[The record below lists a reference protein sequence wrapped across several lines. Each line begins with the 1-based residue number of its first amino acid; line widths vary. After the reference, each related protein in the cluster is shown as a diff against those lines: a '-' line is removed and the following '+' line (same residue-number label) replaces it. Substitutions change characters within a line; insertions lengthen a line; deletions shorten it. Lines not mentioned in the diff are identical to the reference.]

1 MTSTYQA
8 YFVITTLVISFFLIY
23 KEYIRPAIGF
33 VAVVVAFTI
42 CGILSTRE
50 VLSGFSN
57 ESIASVILLILITAG
72 LRKTFRVEALLDKIF
87 LSVRSYRSFIFRLT
101 TQVALLSSVINNTP
115 VVALLTPYVTEWG
128 KRKNISPS
136 KLLMPLSFAA
146 ILGGMITMIGT
157 STTLVLNGFMT
168 DYGEGS
174 FKAVDLLIIGLS
186 VSVTGIAFMTIFGER
201 LLPDYKKRNLA
212 DLSENFREY
221 VVELQTLANSP
232 LIGSKIREAGL
243 RSLKGVYLVEIIRGK
258 RIISPVPPSEVI
270 EAGDAL
276 FFAGDTQNVM
286 DLLDKK
292 LGLGLPEQA
301 MPFDIDN
308 NEVVEVVLSANSSII
323 GKTVK
328 KCKFRNRYNAAI
340 IAIHRNGERIRGKIG
355 DIELQAGDLLMLFAG
370 NDFRDRA
377 EIYRDIYIVSQ
388 VKQIV
393 KPGNKKYY
401 ALILTAILVCVLLF
415 TGKFS
420 LFPSLLII
428 ISVMS
433 AFSLISAQDVKREL
447 DLNLIIILVFSLAIG
462 QAITKT
468 SAGSMI
474 ATAFIDVLAPYGNLS
489 ILIGLM
495 LITNI
500 LTSFV
505 TNVGAVSIAFPIAF
519 ATSSHLGISGY
530 PFYLGIA
537 YTASAAFLTPIGY
550 QTNLIIYGP
559 GNYRFKDFLKLGL
572 PLNIIYLIIV
582 SLCIIALHG
591 ETLLNF

>member
-8 YFVITTLVISFFLIY
+8 YFVIAALVIAFFLIY

-42 CGILSTRE
+42 CGILNTRE

-101 TQVALLSSVINNTP
+101 GQVALLSSVINNTP

-146 ILGGMITMIGT
+146 ILGGMITVIGT

-186 VSVTGIAFMTIFGER
+186 VSVIGIGFMTFFGER
-201 LLPDYKKRNLA
+201 FLPDYKKRNLA

-221 VVELQTLANSP
+221 VVELQTMANSP
-232 LIGSKIREAGL
+232 LIGKEVREAGL

-258 RIISPVPPSEVI
+258 RIISPVPPNEVI

-474 ATAFIDVLAPYGNLS
+474 AAAFIDVLAPYGNLS

-519 ATSSHLGISGY
+519 ATSSQLGISGY

-550 QTNLIIYGP
+550 QTNLIVYGP

-572 PLNIIYLIIV
+572 PLNIIYLIVV
-582 SLCIIALHG
+582 SICIIALHG
-591 ETLLNF
+591 DTLINY

>member
-1 MTSTYQA
+1 MSSTYQA
-8 YFVITTLVISFFLIY
+8 YFVIATLVIAFFLIY

-33 VAVVVAFTI
+33 VGAVVAFTI
-42 CGILSTRE
+42 CGILNSRD

-72 LRKTFRVEALLDKIF
+72 LRKTFRIESLLDKVF

-101 TQVALLSSVINNTP
+101 GQVALLSSIINNTP

-146 ILGGMITMIGT
+146 ILGGMITVIGT

-168 DYGEGS
+168 DYGEGG
-174 FKAVDLLIIGLS
+174 FQAVDLLIIGLC
-186 VSVTGIAFMTIFGER
+186 VSVTGIGFMTFFGER

-232 LIGSKIREAGL
+232 LIGKEVREAGL

-292 LGLGLPEQA
+292 LGLALPEQA

-308 NEVVEVVLSANSSII
+308 NEVVEVVLSTNSSII

-355 DIELQAGDLLMLFAG
+355 DIELQAGDLLMIFAG
-370 NDFRDRA
+370 SDFRDRA
-377 EIYRDIYIVSQ
+377 EIYRDIYIVTQ

-428 ISVMS
+428 ISVMA

-462 QAITKT
+462 HAITKT
-468 SAGSMI
+468 SAGTMI
-474 ATAFIDVLAPYGNLS
+474 ATAFIDLLAPYGNLS

-505 TNVGAVSIAFPIAF
+505 TNVGAVSIAFPIAY
-519 ATSSHLGISGY
+519 ATSSQLGISGY
-530 PFYLGIA
+530 PFYLGVA

-559 GNYRFKDFLKLGL
+559 GNYRFKDFLRLGL
-572 PLNIIYLIIV
+572 PLNIIYFIVV

-591 ETLLNF
+591 KTLLNH